1 MLRNDIYAE
10 KKTNLGDEGRSFLV
24 NTLTLQQNDSFSKC
38 NSGLVKERT
47 WPAFAILQAI
57 QRYTASTLINIY

>member
-1 MLRNDIYAE
+1 MLCHDIYAE
-10 KKTNLGDEGRSFLV
+10 ETTNMGDEGRSFLV
-24 NTLTLQQNDSFSKC
+24 NTLTLHQNDSFSKC

-47 WPAFAILQAI
+47 WPTILQVI